1 MGNRISQ
8 ILEQVRRLYQSYGI
22 KSVTMDDVANKLCI
36 SKKTLYE
43 YFTDKEDLVRQ
54 VMLNEHTRWFEVL
67 KETER
72 GDLNAIEELFEVYKI
87 LKRMFREYNPSM
99 EYDLRKYYPDLAAK
113 LRTIRRKMILESGY
127 RNMTKGKREGLYRKD
142 LNSKIIARLHLLK
155 IENMIDTDMFSIG
168 ELTSFKV
175 FHEIFVYHLNGIMSP
190 KGRFFFEENFRK
202 FNADTDRQSG

>member
-190 KGRFFFEENFRK
+190 KGRIFFEENFRK

>member
-1 MGNRISQ
+1 MGNRIGQ
-8 ILEQVRRLYQSYGI
+8 ILERVRKLYQSYGI

-43 YFTDKEDLVRQ
+43 HFRDKEDLVRQ
-54 VMLNEHTRWFEVL
+54 VMLNEHSRWFEVL
-67 KETER
+67 KEVESHN
-72 GDLNAIEELFEVYKI
+72 LNAIEELFEVYKV
-87 LKRMFREYNPSM
+87 LKEMFREYNPSM
-99 EYDLRKYYPDLAAK
+99 EYDLRKYYPDLSMK
-113 LRTIRRKMILESGY
+113 LREIRRKMILESGY
-127 RNMTKGKREGLYRKD
+127 RNMAKGKREGLYRKD

-155 IENMIDTDMFSIG
+155 IENMIGSDMFSIG

-202 FNADTDRQSG
+202 FSKHKEGHSD

>member
-1 MGNRISQ
+1 MGKRIIQ

-43 YFTDKEDLVRQ
+43 HFTDKEDLVRQ

-67 KETER
+67 KDVETQN
-72 GDLNAIEELFEVYKI
+72 LNAIEELFEVYKI

-99 EYDLRKYYPDLAAK
+99 EYDLRKYYPDLSLK
-113 LRTIRRKMILESGY
+113 LRGVRRKMILESSY
-127 RNMTKGKREGLYRKD
+127 RNLTKGKKEGLYRKD
-142 LNSKIIARLHLLK
+142 LNSKILARLHLLK
-155 IENMIDTDMFSIG
+155 IENMIDSDMFTIG

-175 FHEIFVYHLNGIMSP
+175 FHEILVYHLNGIMSP

-202 FNADTDRQSG
+202 FRATDDNQPS